1 LFLGRAFLFYA
12 CCKSIHD
19 VVFITQQPVQ
29 GVASSC
35 KIPSALSTAD
45 TASSNSCIPFTA
57 MLILAKAEAAFAV
70 YSSCEIPL
78 GLAYGINSTVLQCQS
93 GF

>member
-1 LFLGRAFLFYA
+1 MMLFFVIQHQY
-12 CCKSIHD
+12 K
-19 VVFITQQPVQ
+19 

-45 TASSNSCIPFTA
+45 ARIIKFMYSFYRYVDFGE
-57 MLILAKAEAAFAV
+57 AEAAFAV

>member
-1 LFLGRAFLFYA
+1 VLPPPVKFLL
-12 CCKSIHD
+12 
-19 VVFITQQPVQ
+19 
-29 GVASSC
+29 
-35 KIPSALSTAD
+35 LSTAD

-78 GLAYGINSTVLQCQS
+78 GLAYGINSTVLQCPKWILILVVGILNSHFHVLWMCLQ
-93 GF
+93 

>member
-1 LFLGRAFLFYA
+1 MLAARAFMMLFLYNSATS
-12 CCKSIHD
+12 K
-19 VVFITQQPVQ
+19 

-35 KIPSALSTAD
+35 KILPLSTD

-57 MLILAKAEAAFAV
+57 MLILAEAFAV

-78 GLAYGINSTVLQCQS
+78 GLMYGINSTVLQCPKWILILS
-93 GF
+93 RYSK